1 MGLQITHFFLQTQ
14 EKNTVHVPGWFWQ
27 QLSATGEGEKGGEKG
42 RKIILFS
49 FFPSSFS
56 YELTGEE
63 RRCSRRGP
71 GAGGG
76 GGRWRTA
83 PEHHSRA
90 SGSALPPL
98 PAPGGS
104 TADAILES
112 WMLEKPGSALA
123 LNSCSRWLASHKLFL
138 AGRLLELLELPS
150 GAPVD
155 QISKLRSNFKWDVKK
170 WGWQTVGKNGRRQ
183 TPSNLC
189 ELLSSYADS
198 WEWEPQSA
206 NVSFQTGSPD
216 LKASCS
222 WLILSGVELL
232 LQRCWMAWQESMGAG
247 NVLFFWSPQW
257 LAGQISLPQFLC
269 A

>member
-1 MGLQITHFFLQTQ
+1 MSVDGFGNSFQPRGRGRREGKKAGKSSFL
-14 EKNTVHVPGWFWQ
+14 
-27 QLSATGEGEKGGEKG
+27 L
-42 RKIILFS
+42 
-49 FFPSSFS
+49 FFPSSSFS

-63 RRCSRRGP
+63 RRCSGRGP

-112 WMLEKPGSALA
+112 WMLEKPGRALA
-123 LNSCSRWLASHKLFL
+123 LNSCSRWLAFRKLFL

-155 QISKLRSNFKWDVKK
+155 QISKLGSNFK
-170 WGWQTVGKNGRRQ
+170 
-183 TPSNLC
+183 
-189 ELLSSYADS
+189 
-198 WEWEPQSA
+198 
-206 NVSFQTGSPD
+206 
-216 LKASCS
+216 
-222 WLILSGVELL
+222 
-232 LQRCWMAWQESMGAG
+232 
-247 NVLFFWSPQW
+247 
-257 LAGQISLPQFLC
+257 
-269 A
+269 